1 MASTK
6 ISISLPEGLVKVVD
20 SEAKKKKKLNRS
32 ALITK
37 ILIDNLYVACPTC
50 GNVRETPK

>member
-6 ISISLPEGLVKVVD
+6 ISISLPTGLVKVVD
-20 SEAKKKKKLNRS
+20 SEAKKRKLNRS

-37 ILIDNLYVACPTC
+37 ILIDNLYVECPTC